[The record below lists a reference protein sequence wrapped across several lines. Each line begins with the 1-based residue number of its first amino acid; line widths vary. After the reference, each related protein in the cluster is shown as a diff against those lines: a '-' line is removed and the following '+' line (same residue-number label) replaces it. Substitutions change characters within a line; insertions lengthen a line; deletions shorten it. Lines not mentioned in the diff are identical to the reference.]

1 MRNLYGS
8 ATEFPPESVRARN
21 DSLVAAGT
29 AVARAFDSDRTTL
42 QEINMSKLGHVVE
55 AVEKYNQF
63 VLDEV
68 KRARTDRK
76 FGQQMIERWSEIKAK
91 TPIGTAP
98 TGLKLPRLALP
109 EIDEPG
115 EITRYLLG
123 DGLPGEFPYLNG
135 AYREMY
141 LEPLNELGTE
151 SGSYEKNGD
160 GKKAKLNGSAAAAGA
175 SPAMLKARQPTRLP
189 PQETEEP
196 TRLFSGMGLAED
208 TNERFHYLG
217 AHQRS
222 KRLSTAFDG
231 LTLYGI
237 DSDAPGVFGKIG
249 EGGVAVDTVEDMERL
264 YAGFDMGAPNFSAS
278 MTISG
283 PAPIIMAMY
292 IAAAKRRFGKAVV
305 PKLRGT
311 IQADIFKE
319 VQAQNETI
327 FPVEASLRFLADMM
341 EYTTREMPRWYP
353 VSISGYHIGEAGSTP
368 VQQAAYTLSNGFA
381 YAEMM
386 AARGIPVDEFG
397 PRLSFFLDCGLDVEY
412 IALARVSRRIW
423 AIGMRDAFGAGTKA
437 QMFKLHTQT
446 SGRSLVASEFKNNL
460 TRTAAELMLAYMN
473 GTNSC
478 HSNSADE
485 PFTTP
490 SEEWIRL
497 AAHGQ
502 AILLDESGIFKHTMN
517 MLSGSPGMKA
527 VERAVEAAILEEFR
541 QIEDLGGVVAAIE
554 HRYQRSQIQNAA
566 HRYEQQI
573 YNGTRPIIALNKYRN
588 ANEEP
593 PEIELAR
600 TPRTKQQ
607 LQVDRLKVFKKK
619 NAAQAGKAL
628 EQLAAVVETDENCFP
643 ALLEAVEVCSLGQI
657 SGRLQEIVGRFR
669 PMV

>member
-1 MRNLYGS
+1 
-8 ATEFPPESVRARN
+8 
-21 DSLVAAGT
+21 
-29 AVARAFDSDRTTL
+29 
-42 QEINMSKLGHVVE
+42 MSKLGNVVE
-55 AVEKYNQF
+55 AVDKYNKF
-63 VLDEV
+63 VENEV
-68 KRARTDRK
+68 KRARVDKK
-76 FGQQMIERWSEIKAK
+76 FGQQMVDRWNEIKAK
-91 TPIGTAP
+91 IPMGSAP

-109 EIDEPG
+109 EIDEAG
-115 EITRYLLG
+115 DITRYLLG
-123 DGLPGEFPYLNG
+123 DGLPGEFPFLNG

-141 LEPLNELGTE
+141 LEPLQTPAIEVGA
-151 SGSYEKNGD
+151 YEKNGHD
-160 GKKAKLNGSAAAAGA
+160 GAKSKKNGSKNGA
-175 SPAMLKARQPTRLP
+175 K
-189 PQETEEP
+189 PQQAEEP
-196 TRLFSGMGLAED
+196 TRLFSGLMLAED
-208 TNERFHYLG
+208 TNERFHFLG

-231 LTLYGI
+231 PTLYGI
-237 DSDAPGVFGKIG
+237 DSDAPGILGKIG
-249 EGGVAVDTVEDMERL
+249 EGGVAVDTVEDMVRL
-264 YAGFDMGAPNFSAS
+264 YDGFDLGSPDFSAS

-292 IAAAKRRFGKAVV
+292 IAAAKRRFGSNIV

-327 FPVEASLRFLADMM
+327 FPVEASLRFLTDMM
-341 EYTTREMPRWYP
+341 EFTTREMPRWYP

-412 IALARVSRRIW
+412 IALTRVSRRIW
-423 AIGMRDAFGAGTKA
+423 AIGMRDAFGAGHKA
-437 QMFKLHTQT
+437 QMFKVHTQT
-446 SGRSLVASEFKNNL
+446 SGRSLVAAEFKNNL
-460 TRTAAELMLAYMN
+460 TRTAAELMLSYMN

-541 QIEDLGGVVAAIE
+541 EIERLGGVMGAVE
-554 HRYQRSQIQNAA
+554 NRYQRSQIQTAA

-573 YNGTRPIIALNKYRN
+573 YDGTRPIIALNKYRN
-588 ANEEP
+588 RDEEM
-593 PEIELAR
+593 PEFELAR
-600 TPRTKQQ
+600 TPRAKQQ
-607 LQVDRLKVFKKK
+607 LQVDRLKQFKKK
-619 NAAQAGKAL
+619 NAAKAEKAL
-628 EQLAAVVETDENCFP
+628 AKLAAVAETGENCFP
-643 ALLEAVEVCSLGQI
+643 ALLEAAEVCSLGQI
-657 SGRLQEIVGRFR
+657 TGRLQEVVGHFR

>member
-1 MRNLYGS
+1 
-8 ATEFPPESVRARN
+8 
-21 DSLVAAGT
+21 
-29 AVARAFDSDRTTL
+29 
-42 QEINMSKLGHVVE
+42 MSKLGAVVE
-55 AVEKYNQF
+55 AVEKHGRF
-63 VLDEV
+63 VLEQV
-68 KRARTDRK
+68 QRARSDEK
-76 FGQQMIERWSEIKAK
+76 FAQAVTERWDKVKAEIPIAK
-91 TPIGTAP
+91 AP
-98 TGLKLPRLALP
+98 TGLPLPRLALP
-109 EIDEPG
+109 EIDEAG
-115 EITRYLLG
+115 EIARYLFG

-141 LEPLNELGTE
+141 LEPLHEIEMGDYGNRK
-151 SGSYEKNGD
+151 SPDGSNGD
-160 GKKAKLNGSAAAAGA
+160 AKGNGAK
-175 SPAMLKARQPTRLP
+175 PKVE
-189 PQETEEP
+189 PQEEP
-196 TRLFSGMGLAED
+196 TRLFSGLMLAED
-208 TNERFHYLG
+208 TNKRFHFLS

-231 LTLYGI
+231 PTLYGI
-237 DSDAPGVFGKIG
+237 DSDADGVFGKIG
-249 EGGVAVDTVEDMERL
+249 EGGVAVDTVEDMVRL
-264 YAGFDMGAPNFSAS
+264 YDGFEVGAPNFSAS

-292 IAAAKRRFGKAVV
+292 IAAAKRRFGAKVV
-305 PKLRGT
+305 PNLRGT

-327 FPVEASLRFLADMM
+327 FPTEASLRFLCDMI
-341 EYTTREMPRWYP
+341 EWTTANMPRWYP

-381 YAEMM
+381 YAEMLS
-386 AARGIPVDEFG
+386 ARGVPVDQFA

-412 IALARVSRRIW
+412 IALSRVSRKIW
-423 AIGMRDAFGAGTKA
+423 AIGMRDVFGANGRG

-446 SGRSLVASEFKNNL
+446 SGRSLIAAEFKNNL

-502 AILLDESGIFKHTMN
+502 AILLEESGIFKHTMN

-527 VERAVEAAILEEFR
+527 VERAVETAILEEFR
-541 QIEDLGGVVAAIE
+541 EIERLGGVLAAVE
-554 HRYQRSQIQNAA
+554 ERYQRSQIQNAA

-573 YNGTRPIIALNKYRN
+573 YDGTRPIIGLNKYRDGDD
-588 ANEEP
+588 EG
-593 PEIELAR
+593 PEVKLTR
-600 TPRTKQQ
+600 TPRAKQQ
-607 LQVDRLKVFKKK
+607 LQVDRLRKFKKK
-619 NAAQAGKAL
+619 NADKANRALDKLAEVASTGKNL
-628 EQLAAVVETDENCFP
+628 FP
-643 ALLEAVEVCSLGQI
+643 ALLEAAEVCSLGQI
-657 SGRLQEIVGRFR
+657 TGRLQEIVGRFR

>member
-1 MRNLYGS
+1 
-8 ATEFPPESVRARN
+8 
-21 DSLVAAGT
+21 
-29 AVARAFDSDRTTL
+29 
-42 QEINMSKLGHVVE
+42 MSKLGQVVE
-55 AVEKYNQF
+55 AVEQHGTF
-63 VLDEV
+63 VLDQV
-68 KRARTDRK
+68 KRARSDAK
-76 FGQQMIERWSEIKAK
+76 FGREMTERWAKIKSEI
-91 TPIGTAP
+91 PISKAP
-98 TGLKLPRLALP
+98 TGLLLPRLALP

-115 EITRYLLG
+115 EIARYLFG
-123 DGLPGEFPYLNG
+123 DGLPGEFPFLNG

-141 LEPLNELGTE
+141 LEPLKQALIEQ
-151 SGSYEKNGD
+151 GSYGNRKSPNGSSGQKNG
-160 GKKAKLNGSAAAAGA
+160 S
-175 SPAMLKARQPTRLP
+175 RP
-189 PQETEEP
+189 PEEP
-196 TRLFSGMGLAED
+196 TRLFSGLMLAED
-208 TNERFHYLG
+208 TNKRFHFLS

-231 LTLYGI
+231 PTLYGI
-237 DSDAPGVFGKIG
+237 DSDADGVFGKIG
-249 EGGVAVDTVEDMERL
+249 EGGVAVDTVEDMVRL
-264 YAGFDMGAPNFSAS
+264 YDGFDVGSPDFSAS

-292 IAAAKRRFGKAVV
+292 IAAAKRRFGMDVV

-327 FPVEASLRFLADMM
+327 FPTEASLRFLCDMI
-341 EYTTREMPRWYP
+341 EWTTDAMPRWYP

-381 YAEMM
+381 YAELL
-386 AARGIPVDEFG
+386 AARALSVDQFA

-412 IALARVSRRIW
+412 IALSRVSRKIW
-423 AIGMRDAFGAGTKA
+423 AIGMRDVFGAGPRG

-446 SGRSLVASEFKNNL
+446 SGRSLVAAEFKNNL

-502 AILLDESGIFKHTMN
+502 AILLEESGLFKHTMN

-527 VERAVEAAILEEFR
+527 VERAVEQAILEEFR
-541 QIEDLGGVVAAIE
+541 QIEQLGGVMGAVE
-554 HRYQRSQIQNAA
+554 NRYQRSQIQAAA
-566 HRYEQQI
+566 HRYEEQI
-573 YNGTRPIIALNKYRN
+573 YDGTRPIVGLNRYRN
-588 ANEEP
+588 GADEMP
-593 PEIELAR
+593 DVELAR
-600 TPRTKQQ
+600 TPKSKQQ
-607 LQVDRLKVFKKK
+607 RQIDRLTKFKRK
-619 NAAQAGKAL
+619 NAGKTEKAL
-628 EQLAAVVETDENCFP
+628 HELAEVVERGTNCFP

-657 SGRLQEIVGRFR
+657 TDRLQEVVGRFR

>member
-1 MRNLYGS
+1 
-8 ATEFPPESVRARN
+8 
-21 DSLVAAGT
+21 
-29 AVARAFDSDRTTL
+29 
-42 QEINMSKLGHVVE
+42 MSKLGRVIE
-55 AVEKYNQF
+55 AVEKYNQH

-68 KRARTDRK
+68 NRARTDKK
-76 FGQQMIERWSEIKAK
+76 FGKQLLDRWDEIKRSIK
-91 TPIGTAP
+91 IGKAP
-98 TGLKLPRLALP
+98 TGLELPRLALP

-115 EITRYLLG
+115 EIARYLLG
-123 DGLPGEFPYLNG
+123 DGLPGEFPFLNG
-135 AYREMY
+135 AYKEMY
-141 LEPLNELGTE
+141 LEPLQEVPIET
-151 SGSYEKNGD
+151 GSYAKNGKNGH
-160 GKKAKLNGSAAAAGA
+160 GKNGKTAVAKL
-175 SPAMLKARQPTRLP
+175 
-189 PQETEEP
+189 QETEEP
-196 TRLFSGMGLAED
+196 TRLFSGMGLPDD
-208 TNERFHYLG
+208 TNKRFHYLG

-231 LTLYGI
+231 PTLYGI
-237 DSDAPGVFGKIG
+237 DSDADGVFGKIG

-264 YAGFDMGAPNFSAS
+264 YAGFDMGAPSFSAS

-292 IAAAKRRFGKAVV
+292 IAAAKRRFGAGVV

-327 FPVEASLRFLADMM
+327 FPVEASLRFLGDMM
-341 EYTTREMPRWYP
+341 EWTTRNMPRWYP

-386 AARGIPVDEFG
+386 ANRGMSADDFG

-412 IALARVSRRIW
+412 IALTRVSRRIW
-423 AIGMRDAFGAGTKA
+423 AIGMRDAFGAGPRA
-437 QMFKLHTQT
+437 QMFKVHTQT
-446 SGRSLVASEFKNNL
+446 SGRSLIAAEFRNNL

-497 AAHGQ
+497 SAHGQ

-541 QIEDLGGVVAAIE
+541 EIERLGGVLAAVE
-554 HRYQRSQIQNAA
+554 NRYQRSQIQNAA

-573 YNGTRPIIALNKYRN
+573 YDGTRPIIALNKYRN
-588 ANEEP
+588 GDEEM
-593 PEIELAR
+593 PEVELVR
-600 TPRTKQQ
+600 TPRAKQQ
-607 LQVDRLKVFKKK
+607 LQVDRLKKFKKK
-619 NAAQAGKAL
+619 NAVKAGKAL
-628 EQLAAVVETDENCFP
+628 DKLAAVAETSENCFP
-643 ALLEAVEVCSLGQI
+643 ALLEAAEVCSLGQI
-657 SGRLQEIVGRFR
+657 TGRLQEVVGRFR

>member
-1 MRNLYGS
+1 
-8 ATEFPPESVRARN
+8 
-21 DSLVAAGT
+21 
-29 AVARAFDSDRTTL
+29 
-42 QEINMSKLGHVVE
+42 MSKLGAVVE
-55 AVEKYNQF
+55 AVEKHGRF
-63 VLDEV
+63 VLEQV
-68 KRARTDRK
+68 RRARSDQK
-76 FGQQMIERWSEIKAK
+76 FGQAVVERWNKIKTE
-91 TPIGTAP
+91 TPIAKAP
-98 TGLKLPRLALP
+98 TGLPLPRLALP

-115 EITRYLLG
+115 EIARYLFG
-123 DGLPGEFPYLNG
+123 EGLPGEFPYLNG

-141 LEPLNELGTE
+141 LEPLREIET
-151 SGSYEKNGD
+151 GSYGNKKSPNGSSAKKNG
-160 GKKAKLNGSAAAAGA
+160 A
-175 SPAMLKARQPTRLP
+175 QPP
-189 PQETEEP
+189 EEP
-196 TRLFSGMGLAED
+196 TRLFSGLMLAED
-208 TNERFHYLG
+208 TNKRFHFLS

-231 LTLYGI
+231 PTLYGI
-237 DSDAPGVFGKIG
+237 DSDADGVFGKIG
-249 EGGVAVDTVEDMERL
+249 EGGVAVDTVEDMVRL
-264 YAGFDMGAPNFSAS
+264 YDGFELGAPNFSAS

-292 IAAAKRRFGKAVV
+292 IAAAKHRFGPKVV
-305 PKLRGT
+305 PNLRGT

-327 FPVEASLRFLADMM
+327 FPTEASLRFLCDMI
-341 EYTTREMPRWYP
+341 EWTTANMPRWYP

-381 YAEMM
+381 YAEML
-386 AARGIPVDEFG
+386 AARGVAVDQFA

-412 IALARVSRRIW
+412 IALARVSRKIW
-423 AIGMRDAFGAGTKA
+423 AIGMRDVFGANARG

-446 SGRSLVASEFKNNL
+446 SGRSLIAAEFKNNL

-502 AILLDESGIFKHTMN
+502 AILLEESGIFKHTMN

-527 VERAVEAAILEEFR
+527 VERAVEKAILEEFR
-541 QIEDLGGVVAAIE
+541 EIERLGGVLAAVE
-554 HRYQRSQIQNAA
+554 DRYQRSQIQNAA

-573 YNGTRPIIALNKYRN
+573 YDGTRPIIALNKYRN
-588 ANEEP
+588 ENEEMH
-593 PEIELAR
+593 EIELAR
-600 TPRTKQQ
+600 TPRAKQK
-607 LQVDRLKVFKKK
+607 LQVERLKKFKKK
-619 NAAQAGKAL
+619 NGEKSKHAL
-628 EQLAAVVETDENCFP
+628 DKLAAVVERGENCFP

-657 SGRLQEIVGRFR
+657 TGRLQEIVGRFR

>member
-1 MRNLYGS
+1 
-8 ATEFPPESVRARN
+8 
-21 DSLVAAGT
+21 
-29 AVARAFDSDRTTL
+29 
-42 QEINMSKLGHVVE
+42 MSKLGAVVE
-55 AVEKYNQF
+55 AVEKHGRF
-63 VLDEV
+63 VLEEV
-68 KRARTDRK
+68 KRARSDEK
-76 FGQQMIERWSEIKAK
+76 FGRELKARWEEIKSNIPVAH
-91 TPIGTAP
+91 AP
-98 TGLKLPRLALP
+98 TGLPLPRLALP

-115 EITRYLLG
+115 EIARYLLG

-141 LEPLNELGTE
+141 LEPLPEPE
-151 SGSYEKNGD
+151 IGSYGNHKSPNGSN
-160 GKKAKLNGSAAAAGA
+160 GQARPNGSKAHVVAKAKS
-175 SPAMLKARQPTRLP
+175 LP
-189 PQETEEP
+189 PEEP
-196 TRLFSGMGLAED
+196 TRLFSGLMLAED
-208 TNERFHYLG
+208 TNKRFHFLS

-231 LTLYGI
+231 PTLYGI
-237 DSDAPGVFGKIG
+237 DSDADGVMGKIG
-249 EGGVAVDTVEDMERL
+249 EGGVAVDTVEDMVRL
-264 YAGFDMGAPNFSAS
+264 YDGFELGAPNFSAS

-292 IAAAKRRFGKAVV
+292 IAAAKRRFGPKVV
-305 PKLRGT
+305 PNLRGT

-327 FPVEASLRFLADMM
+327 FPTEASLRFLLDMI
-341 EYTTREMPRWYP
+341 EWTTAHMPRWYP

-381 YAEMM
+381 YVEML
-386 AARGIPVDEFG
+386 AARGVPVDQFA

-412 IALARVSRRIW
+412 IALSRVSRKIW
-423 AIGMRDAFGAGTKA
+423 AIGMRDVFGASARG

-446 SGRSLVASEFKNNL
+446 SGRSLIAAEFKNNL

-502 AILLDESGIFKHTMN
+502 AILLEESGIFKHTMN

-527 VERAVEAAILEEFR
+527 VERAVEKAILDEFR
-541 QIEDLGGVVAAIE
+541 EIESLGGVMGAVE
-554 HRYQRSQIQNAA
+554 NRYQRSQIQTAA

-573 YNGTRPIIALNKYRN
+573 YSGKRPIVGLTRYQSPEDEA
-588 ANEEP
+588 
-593 PEIELAR
+593 PEIELVR
-600 TPRTKQQ
+600 TPRSKQQ
-607 LQVDRLKVFKKK
+607 LQVRRLQQFKKK
-619 NAAQAGKAL
+619 NAGKAERAL
-628 EQLAAVVETDENCFP
+628 EKLARVVERGENTFP

-657 SGRLQEIVGRFR
+657 SACLQEVVGHFR